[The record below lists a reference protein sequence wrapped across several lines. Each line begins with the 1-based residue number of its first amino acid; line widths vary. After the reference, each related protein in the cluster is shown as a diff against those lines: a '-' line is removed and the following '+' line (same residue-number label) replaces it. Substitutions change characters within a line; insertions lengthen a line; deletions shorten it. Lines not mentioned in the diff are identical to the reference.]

1 MAKQPQFET
10 EDIERLF
17 RALLPTNRP
26 DPFGEIEQRLLDIGN
41 ALLEGDED
49 TLKYQ
54 QFVKEELSDIKNKT
68 FGILVLQ
75 IFRIIKFFF
84 GLLPQGRIILLLIAG
99 LGLASTILQGE
110 RPTLA
115 DVRAA
120 AESTGLADFIDGIL
134 GELQRVVG
142 EIEQSVEGVGQSFT
156 EVFSRM
162 TSDTAFLEGELSGAI
177 AQLRSVVGRPGA
189 SRASR
194 ETPFEGQ
201 DIADRVQA
209 ALEGLQAMEL
219 PLEAIANAA
228 SNGSIFLPAILR
240 AIEKRLREI
249 PELASRMVSL

>member
-1 MAKQPQFET
+1 MAKQPQFES

-17 RALLPTNRP
+17 RALLPANKP
-26 DPFGEIEQRLLDIGN
+26 DPFGEIEQRLLELGN
-41 ALLEGDED
+41 ALLEGEQE
-49 TLKYQ
+49 TEIYRI
-54 QFVKEELSDIKNKT
+54 FVKEELADIKNKT

-84 GLLPQGRIILLLIAG
+84 GLLPQGRIILLVIAG

-142 EIEQSVEGVGQSFT
+142 EIEQSVEGVGTEFT

-162 TSDTAFLEGELSGAI
+162 TTDSAFLEGELGGAVR
-177 AQLRSVVGRPGA
+177 QLRSVLDLSPNLSAATADGVELTGLA
-189 SRASR
+189 
-194 ETPFEGQ
+194 ETLHE
-201 DIADRVQA
+201 ILA
-209 ALEGLQAMEL
+209 GLQAMEL